1 MSVKVDFIAFLSTR
15 RWTHKHYANEVYLCN
30 VPRIPFQIKELI
42 KNSIRNKNT
51 WDIVFDH
58 IPNYFIFKFKI
69 TIYSICW
76 LVYYFKNNFFLWI
89 EIIDTID

>member
-42 KNSIRNKNT
+42 KNSIWNKKLERLYF
-51 WDIVFDH
+51 IVSL
-58 IPNYFIFKFKI
+58 IIIIFKFKI
-69 TIYSICW
+69 I
-76 LVYYFKNNFFLWI
+76 L
-89 EIIDTID
+89 